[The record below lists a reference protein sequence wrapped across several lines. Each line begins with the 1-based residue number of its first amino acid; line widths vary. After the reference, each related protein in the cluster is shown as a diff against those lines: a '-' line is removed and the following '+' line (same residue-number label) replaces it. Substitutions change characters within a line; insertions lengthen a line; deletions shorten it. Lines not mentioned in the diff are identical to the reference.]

1 MFKTILM
8 VLISVVLFSCNK
20 ENSSRQRNEP
30 PKTENQEEDNDSD
43 SAMTSEESFSSAL
56 VEDIMGEN
64 DDVDLQYY
72 LEEQI
77 YPLISKSD
85 KVTIDRISSSL
96 YLLSYNENGVMK
108 NFLLQKFYNPVKDEI
123 VFEKSE
129 TQLNSVK
136 QFVK

>member
-1 MFKTILM
+1 MLKSIYIVFIA
-8 VLISVVLFSCNK
+8 LILFSCNK
-20 ENSSRQRNEP
+20 ENSTRQRTESPRTDTQNE
-30 PKTENQEEDNDSD
+30 ESDSD
-43 SAMTSEESFSSAL
+43 TAMTAEESFSGAL

-64 DDVDLQYY
+64 EDVDLQYY

-77 YPLISKSD
+77 YPLITKSD

>member
-1 MFKTILM
+1 MLKSIYIVFIA
-8 VLISVVLFSCNK
+8 LILFSCNK
-20 ENSSRQRNEP
+20 ENSTRQRTESPRTDTQNE
-30 PKTENQEEDNDSD
+30 ESDSD
-43 SAMTSEESFSSAL
+43 TAMTAEESFSGAL

-64 DDVDLQYY
+64 EDVDLQYY

-77 YPLISKSD
+77 YPLITKSD

-96 YLLSYNENGVMK
+96 YLLSYNENGVVK

>member
-1 MFKTILM
+1 
-8 VLISVVLFSCNK
+8 
-20 ENSSRQRNEP
+20 
-30 PKTENQEEDNDSD
+30 
-43 SAMTSEESFSSAL
+43 EESFSSAL

-64 DDVDLQYY
+64 EDVDLQYY

-96 YLLSYNENGVMK
+96 YLLSYNENGAMK

-129 TQLNSVK
+129 TQINTLK

>member
-1 MFKTILM
+1 MLKSTIV
-8 VLISVVLFSCNK
+8 VLISLVLFSCNK
-20 ENSSRQRNEP
+20 ENSTRQRTES
-30 PKTENQEEDNDSD
+30 PKTDTQNEESDSD
-43 SAMTSEESFSSAL
+43 TAITAEESFSSAL

-64 DDVDLQYY
+64 EDVDLQYY

-77 YPLISKSD
+77 YPLITKSD

-96 YLLSYNENGVMK
+96 YLLSYNENGAMK
-108 NFLLQKFYNPVKDEI
+108 NFLLQKFYNPVKDEM

-129 TQLNSVK
+129 TQLNTLK

>member
-1 MFKTILM
+1 MFRIIILI
-8 VLISVVLFSCNK
+8 ISLSLFSCNK
-20 ENSSRQRNEP
+20 ENNINQKSESPKSDTQNE
-30 PKTENQEEDNDSD
+30 ESD
-43 SAMTSEESFSSAL
+43 TDTAMTAAESFSSAL

-64 DDVDLQYY
+64 EDMELQIY

-77 YPLISKSD
+77 YPLISKSG

-108 NFLLQKFYNPVKDEI
+108 NYLIQKFYNPEKDEI
-123 VFEKSE
+123 FIEKSE

>member
-30 PKTENQEEDNDSD
+30 PKTENQEEDNDSN
-43 SAMTSEESFSSAL
+43 SAMTSEESFRSAL

-96 YLLSYNENGVMK
+96 YLLSYNESGVMK

-123 VFEKSE
+123 VFEKNE
-129 TQLNSVK
+129 TQLNTVK

>member
-96 YLLSYNENGVMK
+96 YLLSYNESGVMK

-123 VFEKSE
+123 VFEKNE
-129 TQLNSVK
+129 TQLNTVK

>member
-96 YLLSYNENGVMK
+96 YLLSYNESGVMK
-108 NFLLQKFYNPVKDEI
+108 NFLLQKFYNPLKDEI
-123 VFEKSE
+123 VFEKNE
-129 TQLNSVK
+129 TQLNTVK

>member
-1 MFKTILM
+1 MFRIIILI
-8 VLISVVLFSCNK
+8 ISLSLFSCNK
-20 ENSSRQRNEP
+20 ENNINQKKES
-30 PKTENQEEDNDSD
+30 PKTETQNEESD
-43 SAMTSEESFSSAL
+43 TDTAMTAAESFSSAL

-64 DDVDLQYY
+64 EDMELQYY

-77 YPLISKSD
+77 YPLISKSE

-96 YLLSYNENGVMK
+96 YLLSYDENGVIK
-108 NFLLQKFYNPVKDEI
+108 NYLIQKFYNPAKDEI
-123 VFEKSE
+123 FFEKSE